1 MQQARRLLANT
12 QKASVY
18 CQGRKYSTH
27 LAKPNT
33 GMTPAP
39 FGALACSGTQSS
51 LGMQDSGP
59 AGILSKDTG
68 TEGPHFEM
76 AGIQLAVQLRA
87 TYQHFGPPAEC
98 AVSLNAFTKPAAC
111 GMTTRMCS
119 GLTVLLFLKPPFLK
133 LTCFAFNFQPWIA
146 VIRIDFPHEFK

>member
-1 MQQARRLLANT
+1 MSLSMDSTQLVHMLNISYTAFGCTKCTLVSVLYIATHATANLISFHCIQHISMDGTTTKIDLNLA
-12 QKASVY
+12 
-18 CQGRKYSTH
+18 
-27 LAKPNT
+27 
-33 GMTPAP
+33 
-39 FGALACSGTQSS
+39 
-51 LGMQDSGP
+51 
-59 AGILSKDTG
+59 TG